1 MSTIRFPG
9 LVRSLRILPL
19 PGIGRP
25 RAARLEWEFSYR
37 LFPIPQCSLQLDDAD
52 SIAWIAHRLSGVAD
66 VNTAVLPLTRPVM
79 RNGTSE
85 ARRSTK
91 RRLVAT
97 LRYYSYHY
105 LSPVVAVIGSV
116 LAISLLLYQA
126 GWTVNAIRLRVLDP
140 TRRPIG
146 AQWNGSYEAHGASTR
161 VPMARSIQAL
171 RRRDGDSLLSAL
183 PSSRRGLDVPSVPA
197 GEAVVQEQLNYPTD
211 SGSVL
216 QPLVCTSS
224 LYPYQQDR
232 MLISIHLSIP
242 RFPTS
247 VADPGRYR
255 PLIPHRAFAIRAVLV
270 PDHTRTRTPRRRRI
284 VRPVSSWRTASSP
297 CRDAGILFAISHE
310 IPPLRLVAG
319 LYAFLPFAAVVL
331 PSSINH
337 AEP

>member
-1 MSTIRFPG
+1 VSLSFTPLVTPGKHGYPGVSTIRLPG

-52 SIAWIAHRLSGVAD
+52 SIAWIAHRLAGTGD
-66 VNTAVLPLTRPVM
+66 VNTAVLPFTGPVV
-79 RNGTSE
+79 RNRRTE
-85 ARRSTK
+85 ARTSSK
-91 RRLVAT
+91 PGVGAT
-97 LRYYSYHY
+97 LRYYSYYY

-146 AQWNGSYEAHGASTR
+146 AQWNGAYEAHGASTR
-161 VPMARSIQAL
+161 VSMTRSIQAL
-171 RRRDGDSLLSAL
+171 RRRDGNSLLSAVA
-183 PSSRRGLDVPSVPA
+183 SSRRGLESSSVQA
-197 GEAVVQEQLNYPTD
+197 GEAVVQEQSTDPTD

-224 LYPYQQDR
+224 LYPYQQGR
-232 MLISIHLSIP
+232 MLISIRLAIP

-255 PLIPHRAFAIRAVLV
+255 PLIPHRASAIRAILV
-270 PDHTRTRTPRRRRI
+270 PDHTRTRTPRRRRT
-284 VRPVSSWRTASSP
+284 VRPVWSWRTASSP
-297 CRDAGILFAISHE
+297 CLGRWD
-310 IPPLRLVAG
+310 
-319 LYAFLPFAAVVL
+319 PFR
-331 PSSINH
+331 N
-337 AEP
+337 